1 MRETGEVPGLRGHV
15 LALSCSGV
23 LDLADVEHA
32 LVVVAHP
39 DDIDYGVAGTAAVLA
54 DMGARVTYCLVTSG
68 EAGGDDRL
76 MARHEMAEVRERE
89 QTAAAKTVGVTDL
102 VFLRLPDGRLEA
114 NLALRKAIARVI
126 RQVRPRVVITQNP
139 ERNLDRVYAS
149 HPDHRAVGA
158 AALDAVY
165 PDARNPFA
173 FPELLADEGL
183 EPHTVDEVWI
193 AAHPEP
199 NRLVDITPVIDRKI
213 DALMCHES
221 QVGPRDQ
228 MEALLRGWARSVAQV
243 HGLEGGEYAEGFRVV
258 DTR

>member
-1 MRETGEVPGLRGHV
+1 MRAGTLRGRRYRPRM
-15 LALSCSGV
+15 LELS
-23 LDLADVEHA
+23 EIRRA

-39 DDIDYGVAGTAAVLA
+39 DDIDFGVAGTVAVLTELGAAVI
-54 DMGARVTYCLVTSG
+54 YCLVTSG

-89 QTAAAKTVGVTDL
+89 QTQAAKTVGVTDL
-102 VFLRLPDGRLEA
+102 VFLRLADGRLEPD
-114 NLALRKAIARVI
+114 LELRKAIARVV
-126 RQVRPRVVITQNP
+126 RRVRPQVVVTQNP

-158 AALDAVY
+158 ATLDAVY

-173 FPELLADEGL
+173 FPELLANERL
-183 EPHTVDEVWI
+183 EPHAAQEVWVM
-193 AAHPEP
+193 AHPEP
-199 NRLVDITPVIDRKI
+199 NRLVDISSVIDRKI

-221 QVGPRDQ
+221 QVGPRAD
-228 MEALLRGWARSVAQV
+228 MERLLRDWARSIAQV